1 MHKIAVVGDGNFPN
15 SKGGGIGVAESVLF
29 ALDGFLEGVDG
40 PVIEDLH
47 WEDKARVVLK
57 NQAVKIEGLIK

>member
-29 ALDGFLEGVDG
+29 ALDGFLEVSM
-40 PVIEDLH
+40 
-47 WEDKARVVLK
+47 VLLLRTSTGK
-57 NQAVKIEGLIK
+57 TRLGSS